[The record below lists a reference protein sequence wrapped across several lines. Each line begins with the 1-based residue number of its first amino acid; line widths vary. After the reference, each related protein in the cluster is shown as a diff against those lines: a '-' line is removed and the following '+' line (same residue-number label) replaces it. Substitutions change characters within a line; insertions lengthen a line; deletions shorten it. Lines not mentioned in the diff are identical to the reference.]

1 MIKQKKNKLIGTSYY
16 IAPEVFFIFTQVLD
30 LDYDERCDIWSAGVL
45 LYILATAAPP
55 FDGEDDKKIMENVR
69 KMEFSLSSTCLF
81 I

>member
-1 MIKQKKNKLIGTSYY
+1 MY
-16 IAPEVFFIFTQVLD
+16 FIFANQVIE

-55 FDGEDDKKIMENVR
+55 FDGEDDKKIMESVK
-69 KMEFSLSSTCLF
+69 KMQFSLNSTCLL